1 MSKFWVIA
9 LDVYKKN
16 IKSISFLIMIL
27 VPFIATGAFYL
38 IGYFADGMNSVDK
51 IAVYAN
57 EPAIAQ
63 TFVDQSGDDFKFEI
77 VDSEEQGQQQMADK
91 DADALLLITASGDT
105 LQGELLSES
114 SMGQALELTIQQLL
128 TSLQSSY
135 RASELGLTAE
145 QVAVL
150 SEVAPLD
157 RQKVSFGEDGEMT
170 YGEDNTAMQSL
181 VSMIATIILFFFIIT
196 YAQIIAQEIAS
207 EKGTRIMEVIL
218 SSTRAQIHY
227 YAKLTGVIM
236 VAATQLV
243 AYVAIFGGSYFWIK
257 DNPMVKDL
265 LANFSTDGIFGPFLV
280 FAIVFVFLGILIYSV
295 LSALCGSLVNKA
307 EDTAKAIIPVT
318 YLSLGGYMLGIVL
331 GGMDPH
337 NVVLRVTSYV
347 PFLSSFIMPVRLAND
362 TVGIGGALISVGIL
376 AVTTIILML
385 VSAKMYKSNV
395 LIYNDNGILAT
406 LKQSLVLM
414 KNEK

>member
-63 TFVDQSGDDFKFEI
+63 TFVDQSGDDFEFEI

-128 TSLQSSY
+128 TGLQSSY

-295 LSALCGSLVNKA
+295 L
-307 EDTAKAIIPVT
+307 
-318 YLSLGGYMLGIVL
+318 
-331 GGMDPH
+331 
-337 NVVLRVTSYV
+337 
-347 PFLSSFIMPVRLAND
+347 
-362 TVGIGGALISVGIL
+362 
-376 AVTTIILML
+376 
-385 VSAKMYKSNV
+385 
-395 LIYNDNGILAT
+395 
-406 LKQSLVLM
+406 
-414 KNEK
+414 

>member
-63 TFVDQSGDDFKFEI
+63 TFVDQSGDDFEFEI

-91 DADALLLITASGDT
+91 DADALLITASGDT

-128 TSLQSSY
+128 TGLQSSY

-376 AVTTIILML
+376 AVTTIVLML

>member
-1 MSKFWVIA
+1 MNKFWVIA

-27 VPFIATGAFYL
+27 VPFIASGAFYL

-63 TFVDQSGDDFKFEI
+63 TFVEQSGDDFEFEI
-77 VDSEEQGQQQMADK
+77 VDSKEQGQQQLADK
-91 DADALLLITASGDT
+91 DADALLVITASGDT

-128 TSLQSSY
+128 TGLQSSY

-157 RQKVSFGEDGEMT
+157 RQKVSFDENGEMT
-170 YGEDNTAMQSL
+170 HGEDNTAMQSL

-207 EKGTRIMEVIL
+207 EKGTRIMEV
-218 SSTRAQIHY
+218 
-227 YAKLTGVIM
+227 
-236 VAATQLV
+236 
-243 AYVAIFGGSYFWIK
+243 
-257 DNPMVKDL
+257 
-265 LANFSTDGIFGPFLV
+265 
-280 FAIVFVFLGILIYSV
+280 
-295 LSALCGSLVNKA
+295 
-307 EDTAKAIIPVT
+307 
-318 YLSLGGYMLGIVL
+318 
-331 GGMDPH
+331 
-337 NVVLRVTSYV
+337 
-347 PFLSSFIMPVRLAND
+347 
-362 TVGIGGALISVGIL
+362 
-376 AVTTIILML
+376 
-385 VSAKMYKSNV
+385 
-395 LIYNDNGILAT
+395 
-406 LKQSLVLM
+406 
-414 KNEK
+414 